1 MISLNY
7 LFEKENEKYINVTIP
22 NHLREKMKGV
32 SLKKDKD
39 GYFVTTHRC
48 RSDSYESPDKIPDY
62 KIKRIASTG

>member
-32 SLKKDKD
+32 SLKK
-39 GYFVTTHRC
+39 R
-48 RSDSYESPDKIPDY
+48 
-62 KIKRIASTG
+62 